1 MKFISLLLFCLSLL
15 TIQAQENSIPGSLE
29 VLGQEKYDAM
39 IESGMEAG
47 FIEFL
52 NTKGYYFQEQD
63 YKSFDEF
70 KDALEVQ
77 PRRAEFPAMSEALIR
92 AGFSLFAYDF
102 PLREQ
107 HYGYYRVGNSN
118 VLLVIYPLELSRKLY
133 EKTKQATE

>member
-1 MKFISLLLFCLSLL
+1 MKFVNILIFSLIVFGLR
-15 TIQAQENSIPGSLE
+15 AQDNAIPGALQ
-29 VLGQEKYDAM
+29 VLGAEKCNAM
-39 IESGMEAG
+39 TASGMEAG

-63 YKSFDEF
+63 YKSFEEF

-77 PRRAEFPAMSEALIR
+77 PRSADFPAMSESLIR
-92 AGFSLFAYDF
+92 EGFSLFAYDF
-102 PLREQ
+102 PLREK

-118 VLLVIYPLELSRKLY
+118 MLLVIYPLELSRKLY